1 MYETGVAV
9 ALILWVFYSVLLIVS
24 LHSTLARNMGRVGLR
39 LSWANL
45 TPKEISAPDVNR
57 SVVMTAVKVGLFVVS
72 GLVGALFSWVTVAV
86 QIGSFIYARMKDS
99 GAPQTIKDYRWKMKN
114 REMSFDEIVVEIMKI
129 TDQPSESFTDVREQ
143 MLQELAGRGVLRY

>member
-1 MYETGVAV
+1 M
-9 ALILWVFYSVLLIVS
+9 
-24 LHSTLARNMGRVGLR
+24 R
-39 LSWANL
+39 LSWTNL
-45 TPKEISAPDVNR
+45 TPKEISAQDLNR
-57 SVVMTAVKVGLFVVS
+57 SVVMTAVKVALFVVS

-86 QIGSFIYARMKDS
+86 QIGSFMYARMKDS